1 MFCVRVLSAEIKQT
15 WKQRESLLKNIPSAF
30 NFNAVCFT
38 FICLTAVCFTSICF
52 TVVCFTAVCLTAVFF
67 ERDQLRRVVVL
78 KTSFLSHS
86 PLYNSVPH
94 SVDPL
99 YNSLDTQW
107 PHHCTTV
114 HTTVERS
121 PMNATNSTQRR
132 DTLKHTSIQIKACD
146 LLLCHTT
153 VAQLS
158 NLVT

>member
-86 PLYNSVPH
+86 PLYNSLPTQTD
-94 SVDPL
+94 SVAPL
-99 YNSLDTQW
+99 YNSLA
-107 PHHCTTV
+107 HCSGPTTV
-114 HTTVERS
+114 QLYMQLWTVERS

-132 DTLKHTSIQIKACD
+132 NTLKHISIQIKACD
-146 LLLCHTT
+146 LLL
-153 VAQLS
+153 
-158 NLVT
+158 